1 MLTLHF
7 NDAVSLMQDFP
18 WCSLP
23 RAGGAI
29 NTIFHIAREVVPYT
43 EQLQNSEF
51 RIAGRAGAF

>member
-7 NDAVSLMQDFP
+7 NDAVSFMQDFP
-18 WCSLP
+18 WCSPP

-43 EQLQNSEF
+43 EQLQNS
-51 RIAGRAGAF
+51 